1 MARRLARRNI
11 DSFEKK
17 KPDKIIV
24 NAAGCGAAMKEY
36 GHLLKDDPEY
46 RDRARAFSER
56 VRDACE
62 YLVEIGIAPPAARIE
77 ARVTF
82 DAPCHL
88 MHAQRVVQ
96 APLELLRSI
105 PGIEL
110 VPLRGYENCCGGAGI
125 YNLLHP
131 DLSSAILSDKLTN
144 IAATGATLV
153 ATSNPGC
160 LMQIG
165 AGLILKGMAARVV
178 QPIDLLDAAYSG
190 R

>member
-1 MARRLARRNI
+1 LDVI
-11 DSFEKK
+11 
-17 KPDKIIV
+17 
-24 NAAGCGAAMKEY
+24 
-36 GHLLKDDPEY
+36 
-46 RDRARAFSER
+46 
-56 VRDACE
+56 
-62 YLVEIGIAPPAARIE
+62 
-77 ARVTF
+77 
-82 DAPCHL
+82 
-88 MHAQRVVQ
+88 
-96 APLELLRSI
+96 RSI

-131 DLSSAILSDKLTN
+131 DLSSAILSDKLAN

-165 AGLILKGMAARVV
+165 AGLILNEIPVRAV

-190 R
+190 Y

>member
-1 MARRLARRNI
+1 
-11 DSFEKK
+11 
-17 KPDKIIV
+17 
-24 NAAGCGAAMKEY
+24 MKEY
-36 GHLLKDDPEY
+36 GHLLKDDPHY
-46 RDRARAFSER
+46 RERAGEFGQK

-62 YLVEIGIAPPAARIE
+62 YLVEIGISPPAGRIQ
-77 ARVTF
+77 ARVTY

-88 MHAQRVVQ
+88 IHAQRVIR
-96 APLELLRSI
+96 APLDVLRSI

-110 VPLRGYENCCGGAGI
+110 VPLRGSENCCGGAGI

-131 DLSSAILSDKLTN
+131 DISSEILSDKLAN

-165 AGLILKGMAARVV
+165 AGLILNGIAASAV
-178 QPIDLLDAAYSG
+178 QAIDLLDAAYPPQ
-190 R
+190 